1 MSYSDTNPLHKIH
14 KKQDRLLSNC
24 HHIDMSISKY
34 IKSYQLDEVFSR
46 DLIKLMKLRTLVRG
60 EHLVHIGEPIEHFY
74 LLVEGKLKIY
84 TFQENGKKIL
94 IRFYRPLNAIGDL
107 EYLSYYTPNAAVEA
121 LEQSRVLSV
130 PMRYLRHHMHDCP
143 KFLRFVIT
151 QLSHKLYTYSKISSL
166 NLVYP
171 LENRVASYLWSV
183 SQPDR
188 NIQLEE
194 IRVNSL
200 EELANLLATSYRHL
214 SRVLNKM
221 ETDKI
226 IHRYRGK
233 IKILDFNQLE
243 KLSISLFE

>member
-1 MSYSDTNPLHKIH
+1 
-14 KKQDRLLSNC
+14 
-24 HHIDMSISKY
+24 MSISKY
-34 IKSYQLDEVFSR
+34 IETFELDDVFND
-46 DLIKLMKLRTLVRG
+46 DLVKRMELRTLARG
-60 EHLVHIGEPIEHFY
+60 EHLVRIGEAIDYFY

-84 TFQENGKKIL
+84 TFQENGKKVL

-107 EYLSYYTPNAAVEA
+107 EYLSEYIPNAAVEA
-121 LEQSRVLSV
+121 LEQSKVLSI
-130 PMRYLRHHMHDCP
+130 PMKELRHYTHDCP

-183 SQPDR
+183 SQIDDNR
-188 NIQLEE
+188 QLEE

-200 EELANLLATSYRHL
+200 EEMANLLATSYRHL

-221 ETDKI
+221 QTNRVI
-226 IHRYRGK
+226 SRTRGN
-233 IKILDFNQLE
+233 IKITDFKQLE
-243 KLSISLFE
+243 KLAIDLFE

>member
-1 MSYSDTNPLHKIH
+1 MSV
-14 KKQDRLLSNC
+14 
-24 HHIDMSISKY
+24 SKY
-34 IKSYQLDEVFSR
+34 IERFELDDVFND
-46 DLIKLMKLRTLVRG
+46 DLVKRMELRTLARG
-60 EHLVHIGEPIEHFY
+60 EHLVRIGEAIDYFY

-84 TFQENGKKIL
+84 TFQENGKKVL

-107 EYLSYYTPNAAVEA
+107 EYLSEYVPNAAVEA
-121 LEQSRVLSV
+121 LEQSKVLSV
-130 PMRYLRHHMHDCP
+130 PMKELRYYTHDCP

-183 SQPDR
+183 SRINDNR
-188 NIQLEE
+188 QLEE

-200 EELANLLATSYRHL
+200 EEMANLLATSYRHL

-221 ETDKI
+221 QTNRVI
-226 IHRYRGK
+226 SRTRGN
-233 IKILDFNQLE
+233 IKITDFKQLE
-243 KLSISLFE
+243 KLAIDLFE